1 MDSSKGAK
9 TRLVDSARFINPKLW
24 TLQGASAPDLW
35 TKRCAKAGLASEKAV
50 KSMRRKEV
58 GQMQIK
64 EFTEEEQEILRSNPS
79 SILINIVQNR
89 RPVQI

>member
-35 TKRCAKAGLASEKAV
+35 TKRCAKAGLDSEKAV

-58 GQMQIK
+58 GQMKIK
-64 EFTEEEQEILRSNPS
+64 EFTEEE
-79 SILINIVQNR
+79 
-89 RPVQI
+89 

>member
-35 TKRCAKAGLASEKAV
+35 TKRCAKGKRRESYVNQSLRKNIYQIHPV
-50 KSMRRKEV
+50 GGRRK
-58 GQMQIK
+58 K
-64 EFTEEEQEILRSNPS
+64 NSLLRS
-79 SILINIVQNR
+79 
-89 RPVQI
+89 